1 MESTW
6 SMDFISQ
13 DDFYTHVK
21 NTVESY
27 RSGMRSFNMEIFN
40 SNTVDPIKLILDK
53 SIYQKDWK
61 TIVSDEVLRQRD
73 KGNNNSIGYFHQN
86 IFRYIDN
93 CEVPHAGWD
102 VIYRNPDGIDIGDGT
117 IVSTVYVEM
126 KNKHNTMN
134 SASAARTY
142 TKAQKQLLEDDD
154 SACFLVEA
162 IAKCS
167 QNVPW
172 SVSIDKERRS
182 HKLIRRVSIDRFFEI
197 VTGDEKAFWKVCQ
210 ALPETIDRVVAEMNA
225 SPVPYDTVYDEL
237 AALGDGSGG
246 GFINALYLLGFSTYN
261 GFGKIEHD
269 EADLPPTLPLDLT

>member
-1 MESTW
+1 MSGTW
-6 SMDFISQ
+6 NMDFISQ
-13 DDFYTHVK
+13 GDFYTHVK

-27 RSGMRSFNMEIFN
+27 RSGMRSFDIGIFN

-61 TIVSDEVLRQRD
+61 TIVADEVLRQRD

-102 VIYRNPDGIDIGDGT
+102 VIYRNPNGINIGDGT
-117 IVSTVYVEM
+117 KVSTIYVEM

-142 TKAQKQLLEDDD
+142 TKAQRQLLEDDD

-162 IAKCS
+162 IAKRS
-167 QNVPW
+167 QNIPW
-172 SVSIDKERRS
+172 SVSVDGQRKS
-182 HKLIRRVSIDRFFEI
+182 HKLIRRVSIDQFFKI
-197 VTGDEKAFWKVCQ
+197 VTGDDLAFWKVCQ
-210 ALPETIDRVVAEMNA
+210 ALPGTIDEVIENLDTPPA
-225 SPVPYDTVYDEL
+225 PYDTVYDEL
-237 AALGDGSGG
+237 VEIGNDSGR
-246 GFINALYLLGFSTYN
+246 GFVDALYLLGFSSYL
-261 GFGKIEHD
+261 GFGDIHYEEMD
-269 EADLPPTLPLDLT
+269 FSE